1 MSKQPTT
8 EQGKKLLEELAED
21 IWHCELVGKTAAGT
35 VMYADQVEDCDQAA
49 RAGELR
55 MKLRKGQWGVI
66 SVTRV
71 SKPEKV

>member
-1 MSKQPTT
+1 MNRVPTT
-8 EQGKKLLEELAED
+8 EQGKKLLEALAES
-21 IWHCELVGKTAAGT
+21 IWRCELMGKTAAGT
-35 VMYADQVEDCDQAA
+35 VMDADEVEDCDQAA